1 MLEIKDLEP
10 NIPLK
15 MRSKKIPKQ
24 FKKLEI
30 SPKQDSKPY
39 SYARILSY
47 KNISDEIKI
56 HNKKHYS
63 FDKNSEQMCVCVCE
77 CTCSVV
83 CPTLCDPIDYI

>member
-1 MLEIKDLEP
+1 
-10 NIPLK
+10 

-39 SYARILSY
+39 SYARICY

-56 HNKKHYS
+56 QNKKHYS
-63 FDKNSEQMCVCVCE
+63 FDKNSGQMCVCVRACVL
-77 CTCSVV
+77 SRVSDSLQ
-83 CPTLCDPIDYI
+83 PHGL